1 MAEKTI
7 KTRITL
13 KHDTA
18 ANWGLVPNFVPKMA
32 EPIIYE
38 NTSSNESP
46 KMKIGNGIDKIADL
60 PFIVEAL
67 SNSDIDS
74 IIAVPV

>member
-1 MAEKTI
+1 MAEKVL

-18 ANWGLVPNFVPKMA
+18 ANWELVPNFVPKMA

-38 NTSSNESP
+38 NTNN
-46 KMKIGNGIDKIADL
+46 MKIGNGVDTIADL

-67 SNSDIDS
+67 STDDING
-74 IIAVPV
+74 IITR